1 MAVEGKNIAGS
12 ANLPGAQPHSE
23 AVCGIVMPISALED
37 CNEAHWADV
46 LNIISDAIRDAGYKP
61 NIVSNADEVGIIQ
74 KRIIQNLYDNEVVV
88 CDVSG
93 KNPNVMFELG
103 IRLAF
108 DKPTIVLKDDRTD
121 YSFDTSPI
129 EHISYP
135 RDLRF
140 TKIVEFKQK
149 LSEKIIAT
157 AKASRADPSYS
168 TFLKHFGEFKV
179 ASLDQKEV
187 GPQEFILEEVS
198 EIKRSLR
205 RLEMESRHSS
215 VRQNR
220 SRQTGGICLQN
231 RDDGSSSKI
240 KHIAINHPA
249 VRGAILRDV
258 GDHKHLLLDIDPEF
272 AANGHDVSGEVRRM
286 IDVEFPR

>member
-1 MAVEGKNIAGS
+1 MTGDNKKSTSSDMQTGVID
-12 ANLPGAQPHSE
+12 PPD

-37 CNEAHWADV
+37 CTEAHWADV
-46 LNIISDAIRDAGYKP
+46 LNIISDAIKNAGYKP
-61 NIVSNADEVGIIQ
+61 NIVSNANEVGIIQ
-74 KRIIQNLYDNEVVV
+74 KRIIQNLYDNEIVV

-103 IRLAF
+103 VRLAF

-140 TKIVEFKQK
+140 TKIVEFKNK
-149 LSEKIIAT
+149 LSEKIVAT
-157 AKASRADPSYS
+157 ARASKNDPSYT

-179 ASLDQKEV
+179 ASLEQKEV

-198 EIKRSLR
+198 EIKRSIR
-205 RLEMESRHSS
+205 RLEMESRNGA
-215 VRQNR
+215 VRSAR
-220 SRQTGGICLQN
+220 PRIEGSICLN
-231 RDDGSSSKI
+231 HIDEGSCAKI
-240 KHIAINHPA
+240 KLLASGHPA
-249 VRGAILRDV
+249 VRGALLRDV
-258 GDHKHLLLDIDPEF
+258 GDHKHLVMDVDTTYPG
-272 AANGHDVSGEVRRM
+272 GHKEVRAELKRM
-286 IDVEFPR
+286 IDSEFPR